1 MSTSLREGGV
11 ESGGVNLATA
21 LLPEPSDS
29 LFEKPELPDDV
40 FLRRIVHGQFKKKVA
55 LAYYPPIN
63 KRTKREL
70 VGADLEK
77 HTHQAVK
84 NLDRMLDG
92 LRPATMK
99 LLRIIGKTIPGAGVA
114 IAHFY
119 ADMGGTERGSVKL
132 DLVRLQELVAD
143 MEERARKQE
152 EDRATMHAQLGAV
165 RTVLAKVAAEA
176 RR

>member
-1 MSTSLREGGV
+1 MPTSLRDEGV

-21 LLPEPSDS
+21 LLPEPSES

-40 FLRRIVHGQFKKKVA
+40 FLRRIVHRQFKKAVA
-55 LAYYPPIN
+55 LAYYPPVD

-70 VGADLEK
+70 TGVALEK
-77 HTHQAVK
+77 HIDQAVK

-114 IAHFY
+114 IAHYY

-132 DLVRLQELVAD
+132 DLVRLQELVVD
-143 MEERARKQE
+143 MDERARRQD
-152 EDRATMHAQLGAV
+152 EDRELFHSQLGALKS
-165 RTVLAKVAAEA
+165 VLAKVVAEA